1 MIKGQNL
8 IGSLLNLFL
17 PFPDDFSF
25 SFLGTKRMIQ
35 LTYGIKQLIAREV
48 EIEKMRLEGGSGKE
62 PRSVTPT
69 QEMDQDIE
77 HTPRG
82 SKKTT
87 NHLQKLTA
95 KPVEFKTKAPTDFFG
110 RALKVFFR
118 IFI

>member
-1 MIKGQNL
+1 
-8 IGSLLNLFL
+8 
-17 PFPDDFSF
+17 
-25 SFLGTKRMIQ
+25 MIQ

-118 IFI
+118 TFI